1 MALKFVEGQYA
12 QDRIPVLSN
21 VYRIPERLKEIN
33 PNFFVMFNSA
43 TQKFEVHDAA
53 QTMNTFACQLPF
65 DELDARALEYVQKY
79 SFVNLDKLARE
90 VEEHN
95 DRLDEQRKSAILD
108 KAGYKTKQALKYLD
122 QTSKTDQIPKE
133 LIEE

>member
-1 MALKFVEGQYA
+1 MVLKFVEGQYGK
-12 QDRIPVLSN
+12 DRIPVLSN
-21 VYRIPERLKEIN
+21 VYDIPERLKEIN
-33 PNFFVMFNSA
+33 PNFFVMFNSV
-43 TQKFEVHDAA
+43 TQKYEVHDAA

-95 DRLDEQRKSAILD
+95 ERLDEQRKNTILD
-108 KAGYKTKQALKYLD
+108 KAGYKMKQALKYLD